1 MINKTNVSKIETA
14 GSQAVHLLSLFL
26 ICIAFWLTLSG
37 SLKPKF
43 IVYGVLASAATAWI
57 SYPLLLVPNKSGTK
71 QYFVFGVPA
80 FGFCSYCVWL
90 LWQLILANID
100 VLKATTGKELAI
112 NPRVVRF
119 YFKAD
124 NPMAYVMLANSI
136 TLTPGTVTINVTDE
150 DLFEIHALT
159 DGAAA
164 GVLDGS
170 MQKKV
175 AELYGGKFYFAVAES
190 EGDL

>member
-1 MINKTNVSKIETA
+1 
-14 GSQAVHLLSLFL
+14 
-26 ICIAFWLTLSG
+26 
-37 SLKPKF
+37 
-43 IVYGVLASAATAWI
+43 
-57 SYPLLLVPNKSGTK
+57 
-71 QYFVFGVPA
+71 
-80 FGFCSYCVWL
+80 
-90 LWQLILANID
+90 
-100 VLKATTGKELAI
+100 
-112 NPRVVRF
+112 
-119 YFKAD
+119 
-124 NPMAYVMLANSI
+124 MAYVMLANSI

>member
-1 MINKTNVSKIETA
+1 MINKTTVTKIETA
-14 GSQAVHLLSLFL
+14 GSPVMHLLGIFL
-26 ICIAFWLTLSG
+26 ISIAFWLTLSG

-43 IVYGVLASAATAWI
+43 LVYGVLASAVTAWV
-57 SYPLLLVPNKSGTK
+57 SYPLLLVPNRNGTK
-71 QYFVFGVPA
+71 RYFVFGVPVFA
-80 FGFCSYCVWL
+80 FLRYCLWL

-100 VLKATTGKELAI
+100 VLKATTGKDLAI

-170 MQKKV
+170 IQKRV
-175 AELYGGKFYFAVAES
+175 AELYGGEFYFAVAEG
-190 EGDL
+190 EEDL